1 MLKDG
6 IKEWRR
12 GTLLAWGT
20 DYEELRDSVG
30 LHPVGVG
37 LYPVG
42 VIEDGKTSAVHSVPV
57 HLLNFSDVRPSAE

>member
-6 IKEWRR
+6 ITEWRR

-20 DYEELRDSVG
+20 DYEELRD
-30 LHPVGVG
+30 GVG

-42 VIEDGKTSAVHSVPV
+42 VIEDGETSAVHSVPV
-57 HLLNFSDVRPSAE
+57 HLLKFSDVCPSAD